1 MVRSEEKLYGV
12 ISALTDEYNNYD
24 KLGKRL
30 RKPQFLDLV
39 NDLEIVD
46 EELHDLKTPPITDDI
61 QLDNKVCLF
70 YVITELKDIVTE
82 KDDEQKMIMITEFYN
97 TLVFNLG
104 VNALNN
110 HNNDW
115 EK

>member
-12 ISALTDEYNNYD
+12 ITALTDEYNNYD

-46 EELHDLKTPPITDDI
+46 EELHDLKTPPITDGMQI
-61 QLDNKVCLF
+61 DNRVCMF
-70 YVITELKDIVTE
+70 YVITELKDILTR
-82 KDDEQKMIMITEFYN
+82 DDEQKMTMITEFYN

>member
-46 EELHDLKTPPITDDI
+46 EELHDLKTPPITDGMQI
-61 QLDNKVCLF
+61 DNRVCMF
-70 YVITELKDIVTE
+70 YVITELKDILTE
-82 KDDEQKMIMITEFYN
+82 KDDQQKMIMLTEFYN

>member
-46 EELHDLKTPPITDDI
+46 EELHDLKTPPITDVMQI
-61 QLDNKVCLF
+61 DNKVCMF
-70 YVITELKDIVTE
+70 YVITELKDILTR
-82 KDDEQKMIMITEFYN
+82 DDEQKIAMITEFYN

>member
-46 EELHDLKTPPITDDI
+46 EELHDLKTPPITDGI
-61 QLDNKVCLF
+61 QIDNKVCMF
-70 YVITELKDIVTE
+70 YVITELKDILTE
-82 KDDEQKMIMITEFYN
+82 KDDQQKMIMLTEFYN

-115 EK
+115 E

>member
-46 EELHDLKTPPITDDI
+46 EELHDLKTPPITDGMQI
-61 QLDNKVCLF
+61 DNKVCMF
-70 YVITELKDIVTE
+70 YVITELKDILTE
-82 KDDEQKMIMITEFYN
+82 KDDQQKMIMLTEFYN

>member
-12 ISALTDEYNNYD
+12 ITALTDEYNNYD

-46 EELHDLKTPPITDDI
+46 EELHDLKTPPITDGMQI
-61 QLDNKVCLF
+61 DNRVCMF
-70 YVITELKDIVTE
+70 YVITELKDILTR
-82 KDDEQKMIMITEFYN
+82 DDEQKITMITEFYN

>member
-46 EELHDLKTPPITDDI
+46 EELHDLKTPPITDGI
-61 QLDNKVCLF
+61 QIDNRVCMF
-70 YVITELKDIVTE
+70 YVITELKDILTE
-82 KDDEQKMIMITEFYN
+82 KDDQQKMIMLTEFYN

-115 EK
+115 EA

>member
-46 EELHDLKTPPITDDI
+46 EELHDLKTPPITDGMQI
-61 QLDNKVCLF
+61 DNRVCMF
-70 YVITELKDIVTE
+70 YVITELKDILTR
-82 KDDEQKMIMITEFYN
+82 DDEQKITMITEFYN

>member
-46 EELHDLKTPPITDDI
+46 EELHDLKTPPITDGMQI
-61 QLDNKVCLF
+61 DNKVCMF

-82 KDDEQKMIMITEFYN
+82 KDDEQKNLMITEFYN

>member
-46 EELHDLKTPPITDDI
+46 EELHDLKTPPITDDMQI
-61 QLDNKVCLF
+61 DNRVCMF
-70 YVITELKDIVTE
+70 YVITELKDILTE
-82 KDDEQKMIMITEFYN
+82 KDDQQKMIMLTEFYN

>member
-1 MVRSEEKLYGV
+1 MVRSEEKLFNV
-12 ISALTDEYNNYD
+12 ISALTDEYNNFD
-24 KLGKRL
+24 KLTKRL

-46 EELHDLKTPPITDDI
+46 EELHDLKTPPITDGMQI
-61 QLDNKVCLF
+61 DNRVCMF
-70 YVITELKDIVTE
+70 YVITELKDILTR
-82 KDDEQKMIMITEFYN
+82 DDEQKIIMITEFYN

>member
-12 ISALTDEYNNYD
+12 ITALTDEYNNYD

-46 EELHDLKTPPITDDI
+46 EELHDLKTPPITDGMQI
-61 QLDNKVCLF
+61 DNKVCMF
-70 YVITELKDIVTE
+70 YVITELKDILTR
-82 KDDEQKMIMITEFYN
+82 DDEQKITMITEFYN

>member
-46 EELHDLKTPPITDDI
+46 EELHDLKTPPITDGMQI
-61 QLDNKVCLF
+61 DNKVCMF
-70 YVITELKDIVTE
+70 YVITELKDILTE
-82 KDDEQKMIMITEFYN
+82 KDDQQKMIMITEFYN

>member
-46 EELHDLKTPPITDDI
+46 EELHDLKTPPINDGMQI
-61 QLDNKVCLF
+61 DNKVCMF

-82 KDDEQKMIMITEFYN
+82 KDDEQKNLMITEFYN

>member
-46 EELHDLKTPPITDDI
+46 EELHDLKTPPITDGI
-61 QLDNKVCLF
+61 QIDNKVCMF
-70 YVITELKDIVTE
+70 YVITELKDILTR
-82 KDDEQKMIMITEFYN
+82 DDEQKMIMITEFYN

>member
-1 MVRSEEKLYGV
+1 MVRSEEKLFNV
-12 ISALTDEYNNYD
+12 ISALTDEYNNFD
-24 KLGKRL
+24 KLTKRL

-46 EELHDLKTPPITDDI
+46 EELHDLKTPPITDGMQI
-61 QLDNKVCLF
+61 DNKVCMF
-70 YVITELKDIVTE
+70 YVITELKDILTR
-82 KDDEQKMIMITEFYN
+82 DDEQKMIMITEFYN

-104 VNALNN
+104 VNTLNN

>member
-46 EELHDLKTPPITDDI
+46 EELHDLKTPPITDGI
-61 QLDNKVCLF
+61 QIDNRVCMF
-70 YVITELKDIVTE
+70 YVITELKDILTE
-82 KDDEQKMIMITEFYN
+82 KDDQQKIIMLTEFYN

>member
-46 EELHDLKTPPITDDI
+46 EELHDLKEPPITDGMQI
-61 QLDNKVCLF
+61 DNKVCMF
-70 YVITELKDIVTE
+70 YVITELKDILTR
-82 KDDEQKMIMITEFYN
+82 DDEQKITMITEFYN

>member
-46 EELHDLKTPPITDDI
+46 EELHDLKTPPITDGI
-61 QLDNKVCLF
+61 QIDNKVCMF
-70 YVITELKDIVTE
+70 YVITELKDILTR
-82 KDDEQKMIMITEFYN
+82 DDEQKITMITEFYN

>member
-12 ISALTDEYNNYD
+12 ITALTDEYNNYD

-46 EELHDLKTPPITDDI
+46 EELHDLKTPPITDGMQI
-61 QLDNKVCLF
+61 DNRVCMF
-70 YVITELKDIVTE
+70 YVITELKDILTR
-82 KDDEQKMIMITEFYN
+82 DDEQKMIMITEFYN

-115 EK
+115 E

>member
-46 EELHDLKTPPITDDI
+46 EELHDLKTPPITDGMQI
-61 QLDNKVCLF
+61 DNKVCMF
-70 YVITELKDIVTE
+70 YVITELKDILTR
-82 KDDEQKMIMITEFYN
+82 DDEQKMIMITEFYN

-115 EK
+115 E

>member
-46 EELHDLKTPPITDDI
+46 EELHDLKTPPITDGI
-61 QLDNKVCLF
+61 QIDNKVCMF
-70 YVITELKDIVTE
+70 YVITELKDILTR
-82 KDDEQKMIMITEFYN
+82 DDEQKMIMITEFYN

-115 EK
+115 EE

>member
-46 EELHDLKTPPITDDI
+46 EELHDLKTPPITDGI
-61 QLDNKVCLF
+61 QIDNKVCMF
-70 YVITELKDIVTE
+70 YVITELKDILTE
-82 KDDEQKMIMITEFYN
+82 KDDQQKMIMITEFYN

-115 EK
+115 E

>member
-46 EELHDLKTPPITDDI
+46 EELHDLKTPPITDGI
-61 QLDNKVCLF
+61 QIDNKVCMF
-70 YVITELKDIVTE
+70 YVITELKDILTE
-82 KDDEQKMIMITEFYN
+82 KDDQQKMIMLTEFYN
-97 TLVFNLG
+97 SLVFNLG

>member
-46 EELHDLKTPPITDDI
+46 EELHDLKTPPITDGI
-61 QLDNKVCLF
+61 QIDNKVCMF

-82 KDDEQKMIMITEFYN
+82 NDDEQKMIMITEFYN

-115 EK
+115 EA

>member
-46 EELHDLKTPPITDDI
+46 EELHDLKTPPITDGMQI
-61 QLDNKVCLF
+61 DNRVCMF
-70 YVITELKDIVTE
+70 YVITELKDILTE
-82 KDDEQKMIMITEFYN
+82 KDDQQKMIMLTEFYN

-104 VNALNN
+104 INALNN
-110 HNNDW
+110 YNNDW

>member
-46 EELHDLKTPPITDDI
+46 EELHDLKTPPITDGI
-61 QLDNKVCLF
+61 QIDNKVCMF
-70 YVITELKDIVTE
+70 YVITELKDILTE
-82 KDDEQKMIMITEFYN
+82 KDDQQKMIMLTEFYN

-115 EK
+115 EN

>member
-46 EELHDLKTPPITDDI
+46 EELHDLKTPPITDDMQI
-61 QLDNKVCLF
+61 DNRVCMF
-70 YVITELKDIVTE
+70 YVITELKDILTR
-82 KDDEQKMIMITEFYN
+82 DDEQKITMITEFYN

>member
-1 MVRSEEKLYGV
+1 MVRSEEKLFNV
-12 ISALTDEYNNYD
+12 ISALTDEYNNFD
-24 KLGKRL
+24 KLTKRL

-46 EELHDLKTPPITDDI
+46 EELHDLKTPPITDGI
-61 QLDNKVCLF
+61 QIDNKVCMF
-70 YVITELKDIVTE
+70 YVITELKDILTE
-82 KDDEQKMIMITEFYN
+82 KDDQQKMIMITEFYN

-115 EK
+115 EE

>member
-1 MVRSEEKLYGV
+1 MVRAEEKLFNV
-12 ISALTDEYNNYD
+12 ISALTDEYNNFD
-24 KLGKRL
+24 KLTKRL

-46 EELHDLKTPPITDDI
+46 EELHDLKTPPITDGMQI
-61 QLDNKVCLF
+61 DNKVCMF
-70 YVITELKDIVTE
+70 YVITELKDILTR
-82 KDDEQKMIMITEFYN
+82 DDEQKMIMITEFYN

>member
-46 EELHDLKTPPITDDI
+46 EELHDLKTPPITDGMQI
-61 QLDNKVCLF
+61 DNKVCMF

-82 KDDEQKMIMITEFYN
+82 NDDEQKMIMITEFYN

-115 EK
+115 EA

>member
-12 ISALTDEYNNYD
+12 ITALTDEYNNYD

-46 EELHDLKTPPITDDI
+46 EELHDLKTPPITDGMQI
-61 QLDNKVCLF
+61 DNRVCMF
-70 YVITELKDIVTE
+70 YVITELKDILTR
-82 KDDEQKMIMITEFYN
+82 DDEQKITMITEFYN

-115 EK
+115 E

>member
-12 ISALTDEYNNYD
+12 ITALTDEYNNYD

-46 EELHDLKTPPITDDI
+46 EELHDLKTPPITDGMQI
-61 QLDNKVCLF
+61 DNRVCMF
-70 YVITELKDIVTE
+70 YVITELKDILTR
-82 KDDEQKMIMITEFYN
+82 DDEQKIIMITEFYN

>member
-46 EELHDLKTPPITDDI
+46 EELHDLKTPPITDGMQI
-61 QLDNKVCLF
+61 DNRVCMF
-70 YVITELKDIVTE
+70 YVITELKDILTE
-82 KDDEQKMIMITEFYN
+82 KDDQQKMIMLTEFYN

-115 EK
+115 EA

>member
-46 EELHDLKTPPITDDI
+46 EELHDLKTPPITDGI
-61 QLDNKVCLF
+61 QIDNRVCMF
-70 YVITELKDIVTE
+70 YVITELKDILTE
-82 KDDEQKMIMITEFYN
+82 KDDQQKMIMLTEFYN

>member
-46 EELHDLKTPPITDDI
+46 EELHDLKTPPITDGMQI
-61 QLDNKVCLF
+61 DNKVCMF
-70 YVITELKDIVTE
+70 YVITELKDILTR
-82 KDDEQKMIMITEFYN
+82 DDEQKMIMITEFYN

>member
-12 ISALTDEYNNYD
+12 ITALTDEYNNYD

-46 EELHDLKTPPITDDI
+46 EELHDLKTPPITDGMQI
-61 QLDNKVCLF
+61 DNKVCMF
-70 YVITELKDIVTE
+70 YVITELKDILTR
-82 KDDEQKMIMITEFYN
+82 DDEQKMIMITEFYN